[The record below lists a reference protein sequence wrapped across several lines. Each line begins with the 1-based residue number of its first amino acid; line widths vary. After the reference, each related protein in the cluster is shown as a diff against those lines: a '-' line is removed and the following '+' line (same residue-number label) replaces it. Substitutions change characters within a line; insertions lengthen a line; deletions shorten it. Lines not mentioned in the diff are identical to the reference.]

1 MEILV
6 AEVVDLFYSLIWP
19 MIRISAFLLT
29 APFFSIRA
37 VSVRIRVLL
46 AVLLTWMVY
55 PLTDWPLL
63 DPFSA
68 IGLREAFL
76 QVFIGALMG
85 LLLQIVNAAL
95 IIGGQAISASMGLS
109 MANMVDPNMGNVPV
123 IAQFLVICSTLI
135 FVGLGGHVIVISLL
149 LESFQVLPIGQMVQV
164 KSLMALTIEW
174 SSMMFLGAVMI
185 GLPLMSSLLF
195 INIGLGVITRAAPA
209 LNIFAVG
216 FPAMILAGIVLLSL
230 SMSSIGFRIQWLWQ
244 QSFDTMG
251 QALGLR

>member
-1 MEILV
+1 M
-6 AEVVDLFYSLIWP
+6 
-19 MIRISAFLLT
+19 
-29 APFFSIRA
+29 
-37 VSVRIRVLL
+37 
-46 AVLLTWMVY
+46 
-55 PLTDWPLL
+55 
-63 DPFSA
+63 
-68 IGLREAFL
+68 
-76 QVFIGALMG
+76 
-85 LLLQIVNAAL
+85 
-95 IIGGQAISASMGLS
+95 
-109 MANMVDPNMGNVPV
+109 
-123 IAQFLVICSTLI
+123 
-135 FVGLGGHVIVISLL
+135 ISLL

-230 SMSSIGFRIQWLWQ
+230 SMTSIGFRIQWLRQ

>member
-1 MEILV
+1 MELLV

-68 IGLREAFL
+68 VGLREVFL
-76 QVFIGALMG
+76 QVFIGSLMG

-95 IIGGQAISASMGLS
+95 IVGGQAISASMGLS

-123 IAQFLVICSTLI
+123 IAQFLIICSTLI

-164 KSLMALTIEW
+164 KSLMGLTIQW

-230 SMSSIGFRIQWLWQ
+230 SMTSIGFRIQWLWQ
-244 QSFDTMG
+244 QSFDIMG

>member
-1 MEILV
+1 M
-6 AEVVDLFYSLIWP
+6 
-19 MIRISAFLLT
+19 
-29 APFFSIRA
+29 
-37 VSVRIRVLL
+37 
-46 AVLLTWMVY
+46 
-55 PLTDWPLL
+55 
-63 DPFSA
+63 
-68 IGLREAFL
+68 
-76 QVFIGALMG
+76 
-85 LLLQIVNAAL
+85 
-95 IIGGQAISASMGLS
+95 
-109 MANMVDPNMGNVPV
+109 
-123 IAQFLVICSTLI
+123 
-135 FVGLGGHVIVISLL
+135 ISLL

>member
-1 MEILV
+1 MELLV
-6 AEVVDLFYSLIWP
+6 AEVVELFYKLLWP

-37 VSVRIRVLL
+37 VTVRIRVLL

-63 DPFSA
+63 DPFTA
-68 IGLREAFL
+68 IGLREVFL

-95 IIGGQAISASMGLS
+95 VIGGQAISASMGLS

-123 IAQFLVICSTLI
+123 IAQFLIICSTLI
-135 FVGLGGHVIVISLL
+135 FLGLGGHVLVISLL
-149 LESFQVLPIGQMVQV
+149 LESFQNLPIGRMIQAQA
-164 KSLMALTIEW
+164 LMALSIEW
-174 SSMMFLGAVMI
+174 SAMMFLGAILI

-216 FPAMILAGIVLLSL
+216 FPAMILAGIILLSL
-230 SMSSIGFRIQWLWQ
+230 SMTSIGFRIQWLWQ
-244 QSFDTMG
+244 QSFEVMG

>member
-1 MEILV
+1 MV
-6 AEVVDLFYSLIWP
+6 RV
-19 MIRISAFLLT
+19 SAFLLT

-63 DPFSA
+63 DPFA
-68 IGLREAFL
+68 AAGLRELFL

-85 LLLQIVNAAL
+85 LLLQVVNAAL
-95 IIGGQAISASMGLS
+95 VIGGQAISASMGLS

-135 FVGLGGHVIVISLL
+135 FLGLGGHVLVISML
-149 LESFQVLPIGQMVQV
+149 LESFQILPIGQMFDVQA
-164 KSLMALTIEW
+164 LMALTIQW
-174 SSMMFLGAVMI
+174 SSMMFLGAILI

-216 FPAMILAGIVLLSL
+216 FPAMILAGIILLSL
-230 SMSSIGFRIQWLWQ
+230 SMTSIGFRIQWLWQ
-244 QSFDTMG
+244 QSFDVVG
-251 QALGLR
+251 QALGLK

>member
-68 IGLREAFL
+68 VGLREVFL
-76 QVFIGALMG
+76 QVFIGSLMG

-95 IIGGQAISASMGLS
+95 IVGGQAISASMGLS

-123 IAQFLVICSTLI
+123 IAQFLIICSTLI

-164 KSLMALTIEW
+164 KSLMGLTIQW

-230 SMSSIGFRIQWLWQ
+230 SMTSIGFRIQWLWQ
-244 QSFDTMG
+244 QSFDIMG

>member
-1 MEILV
+1 
-6 AEVVDLFYSLIWP
+6 
-19 MIRISAFLLT
+19 MIRISTFLLT

-55 PLTDWPLL
+55 PLTEWPLL
-63 DPFSA
+63 DPFTA
-68 IGLREAFL
+68 IGLREVFL

-95 IIGGQAISASMGLS
+95 VIGGQAISASMGLS

-123 IAQFLVICSTLI
+123 IAQFLIICSTLI
-135 FVGLGGHVIVISLL
+135 FLGLGGHVLVISLL
-149 LESFQVLPIGQMVQV
+149 LESFQNLPIGQMIQVQA
-164 KSLMALTIEW
+164 LMALTIEW
-174 SSMMFLGAVMI
+174 SAMMFLGAILI

-216 FPAMILAGIVLLSL
+216 FPAMISWNYSAFVVYDQYWISY
-230 SMSSIGFRIQWLWQ
+230 SMVVATVF
-244 QSFDTMG
+244 
-251 QALGLR
+251 

>member
-1 MEILV
+1 M
-6 AEVVDLFYSLIWP
+6 
-19 MIRISAFLLT
+19 
-29 APFFSIRA
+29 
-37 VSVRIRVLL
+37 
-46 AVLLTWMVY
+46 
-55 PLTDWPLL
+55 
-63 DPFSA
+63 
-68 IGLREAFL
+68 
-76 QVFIGALMG
+76 
-85 LLLQIVNAAL
+85 
-95 IIGGQAISASMGLS
+95 
-109 MANMVDPNMGNVPV
+109 
-123 IAQFLVICSTLI
+123 
-135 FVGLGGHVIVISLL
+135 ISLL
-149 LESFQVLPIGQMVQV
+149 LESFQVLPIGQLVQV

-230 SMSSIGFRIQWLWQ
+230 SMTSIGFRIQWLWQ